1 MPRGGCA
8 TQVEFLIKLIKKINS
23 HTGQDCSHLPPLDPM
38 TGLQTNAN
46 MYTVTREKVMFI
58 SACKYTKNQATLI
71 SALKSKKTKTKR
83 NKIIITKMNQNNI
96 NASFNAI
103 SRLSKITRVKMQF
116 DMKSDMKRT
125 L

>member
-1 MPRGGCA
+1 
-8 TQVEFLIKLIKKINS
+8 
-23 HTGQDCSHLPPLDPM
+23 M

-46 MYTVTREKVMFI
+46 MYTVTREKMMFI

-71 SALKSKKTKTKR
+71 SAFKSKETKR

-96 NASFNAI
+96 KASFNAI

-116 DMKSDMKRT
+116 DMKSYMKRT